1 VRLRIQQF
9 ALFAASFLF
18 LLALVEALL
27 RIGASEDFH
36 VWPPHFQR
44 TFRVEHIDG
53 VSIPSALTINAQ
65 GMRGDLLNPSARY
78 RLLAVG
84 GSTTISVY
92 LDDSVAWPYQLQT
105 RLNAKLGAGATWVG
119 NVGRPG
125 HTTTQHLLQV
135 EKLLAQHPQIDAV
148 LLLIGAN
155 DLLIPL
161 GWGIAPPSK
170 KPDTSTHARLRAAF
184 SDFPGQDADA
194 PWYLRNAVGRLWRL
208 RSWLPVTQLPVM
220 DEAASFMQ
228 RVRRHRE
235 RSGRLL
241 PAMPDLSDFLAD
253 YVRRVNQIIDIVE
266 RAGVRPIL
274 LTQPVLWRPGL
285 TEEEHKLLW
294 MGGPAI
300 DRLSDG
306 ADYYSVEAL
315 MAGMQAYNDALLGVC
330 RARGVECVDL
340 ASALPKTTRVFYDD
354 AHFTNHGATRVA
366 EHLARYLLARDPLDA
381 P

>member
-1 VRLRIQQF
+1 MRLRIQQF
-9 ALFAASFLF
+9 ALFATSFVF
-18 LLALVEALL
+18 FLALAEVLL
-27 RIGASEDFH
+27 RITASGDFH

-44 TFRVEHIDG
+44 TFRAEHIDG

-92 LDDSVAWPYQLQT
+92 LDDSMAWPYQLQT
-105 RLNAKLGAGATWVG
+105 HLNAKLGAGATWVG

-125 HTTTQHLLQV
+125 HTSAQHLLQV

-161 GWGIAPPSK
+161 GWRIASPPK
-170 KPDTSTHARLRAAF
+170 NRDTSTHARLRVAF

-194 PWYLRNAVGRLWRL
+194 PWYLRNAAGRLWRL
-208 RSWLPVTQLPVM
+208 RSWLPVPQLAVM

-228 RVRRHRE
+228 WIRRHRE

-241 PAMPDLSDFLAD
+241 GAMPDLSSSLAG
-253 YVRRVNQIIDIVE
+253 YERRVNQIIDSAQ

-274 LTQPVLWRPGL
+274 LTQPMLWRSGL

-294 MGGPAI
+294 MGGPPI
-300 DRLSDG
+300 DKLSDG

-315 MAGMQAYNDALLGVC
+315 MAGMRAYNDALLGVC

-354 AHFTNHGATRVA
+354 AHFTNHGATLVA
-366 EHLARYLLARDPLDA
+366 EHLARYLLARDPLA
-381 P
+381 AS